1 MLKSLYIDIRNR
13 LRELIAGTEFDGKGF
28 FVGGCCRD
36 DIMGTEIKD
45 IDISVALPDGGIRLA
60 MWLHEN
66 GHLAGEVSAY
76 PEFHT
81 AKFRLADFPDVELE
95 SVHTRKETYPDRG
108 SRNPVTDYGTH
119 EEDCYRRD
127 FTVNALYQNISTGE
141 IIDITG
147 KGLDDIREQIIRT
160 PSDPMVK
167 FDEDPLRILRCIRF
181 ASRFGWKIA
190 QETFDAMRAMVPRME
205 ILTPGRISEEFMKM
219 LSDGHPA
226 MAMELLKST
235 GAMHY
240 VLPVF

>member
-13 LRELIAGTEFDGKGF
+13 LRELIAGTEFDGKVF

-76 PEFHT
+76 PEVHT

-95 SVHTRKETYPDRG
+95 SVHTRKESYPDRG

-119 EEDCYRRD
+119 EEDCFRRD

-147 KGLDDIREQIIRT
+147 KVHNLYLSSFIIIT
-160 PSDPMVK
+160 A
-167 FDEDPLRILRCIRF
+167 LRRNCFNCCSALTAAFWNVAFCFIIS
-181 ASRFGWKIA
+181 SRF
-190 QETFDAMRAMVPRME
+190 
-205 ILTPGRISEEFMKM
+205 
-219 LSDGHPA
+219 
-226 MAMELLKST
+226 
-235 GAMHY
+235 
-240 VLPVF
+240 